1 MTCWPGLQAGV
12 ILGVEAVGA
21 NGLKRHVHANA
32 RRSSGRQSVQSRRH
46 GIQAAGT
53 VSGEGIMRRVALF
66 GVMWLGAAVPVLAPG
81 TPADYDRAL
90 GLRKKYEALVGN
102 AAEAP
107 RWIGRT
113 HKLYYR
119 RAVKGGHDFILVDAD
134 TSAKGPAFDHAAI
147 AASLSS
153 AGGKTY
159 GPLELPF
166 NAFDFVENERAIQ
179 FVADGQTWRCDVA
192 ASSCRK
198 ATAAEAAQAGGRGGR
213 GGGQGN
219 AAAFGGRGRGDAA

>member
-1 MTCWPGLQAGV
+1 M
-12 ILGVEAVGA
+12 
-21 NGLKRHVHANA
+21 KRIVLAL
-32 RRSSGRQSVQSRRH
+32 V
-46 GIQAAGT
+46 
-53 VSGEGIMRRVALF
+53 VSGI
-66 GVMWLGAAVPVLAPG
+66 AAPVFAQG
-81 TPADYDRAL
+81 TQADYDRAL

-119 RAVKGGHDFILVDAD
+119 RAVEGGHECTLVDAH
-134 TSAKGPAFDHAAI
+134 TGGKGPAFDHAGI

-166 NAFDFVENERAIQ
+166 NAFDFV
-179 FVADGQTWRCDVA
+179 
-192 ASSCRK
+192 
-198 ATAAEAAQAGGRGGR
+198 
-213 GGGQGN
+213 
-219 AAAFGGRGRGDAA
+219 